1 MAPKFNPE
9 LSDISEEGL
18 KIRKA
23 YVGQMRMQKHNPT
36 YGNYLMARYDGGTDD
51 DGREYSTNVWDKLV
65 AVFEVN
71 ELDTYEYVE
80 FAFSQQA
87 INTPYDLKKESLI
100 QRYRKL
106 MYSDTKPNM
115 FKVETQILETNL
127 VIRRSQYDL
136 EKALNYA
143 LNDNAL
149 GVSPL
154 VRYSYACK
162 HNVPFLV
169 VDSIKDAAYKQYM
182 NRRFFYNHFFKDDI
196 PEEFTNERSKN

>member
-1 MAPKFNPE
+1 MARRFDPE
-9 LSDISEEGL
+9 LSDISASGL

-23 YVGQMRMQKHNPT
+23 YVGQMRLQKHNPT
-36 YGNYLMARYDGGTDD
+36 YGTYVIARYDGGLDES
-51 DGREYSTNVWDKLV
+51 DGKEYKTNVWDKLV
-65 AVFEVN
+65 PVFEAN

-80 FAFSQQA
+80 FVFSQQT
-87 INTPYDLKKESLI
+87 INNPYDLKRENLI
-100 QRYRKL
+100 QAYRKL
-106 MYSDTKPNM
+106 MYSDKVPTM

-169 VDSIKDAAYKQYM
+169 VDSVKDAAYKQYM
-182 NRRFFYNHFFKDDI
+182 NRRFFYNHFFKDEL
-196 PEEFTNERSKN
+196 PEEFKHE